1 MILRRQAVNRFPV
14 MPQMWQIQPVGI
26 WSVGSF
32 SLRPASHWAANCGS
46 ASSPPGLKRAGYSGC
61 ILCHAWMLS
70 SSCVEGRPKVD
81 PFRPPARLAR
91 SGSSHGLLKLRLSFL
106 SGISACRPRSLA

>member
-1 MILRRQAVNRFPV
+1 MILRRHAVNRFPV

-32 SLRPASHWAANCGS
+32 SLWPVSHWAANCGS
-46 ASSPPGLKRAGYSGC
+46 ASSPPGLKRAGYSGRS
-61 ILCHAWMLS
+61 LSHAWMPS
-70 SSCVEGRPKVD
+70 SSCVEGRPKVQ

-91 SGSSHGLLKLRLSFL
+91 SGSSHRLLNLRLSFL
-106 SGISACRPRSLA
+106 SGIPAHRPRSLA